1 MMNPL
6 YVWVDVGWWLS
17 FLAFFG
23 VLVVSP
29 LSIRVV
35 LRGRTAPS
43 LLQIVFE
50 TTAAQIMTMPLIL
63 MVFGNLP
70 VLSLIAN
77 VLSAP
82 LIPFAMLLTFV
93 GGMVS
98 LMLPP
103 LGLLL
108 SLPAEVLLSYF
119 VAIIRWLSKPE
130 WAQIAL
136 AITVP
141 VMVMMYSVVIL
152 AVALVWRK
160 THYNFRG
167 QSLVE

>member
-1 MMNPL
+1 
-6 YVWVDVGWWLS
+6 
-17 FLAFFG
+17 
-23 VLVVSP
+23 
-29 LSIRVV
+29 
-35 LRGRTAPS
+35 
-43 LLQIVFE
+43 
-50 TTAAQIMTMPLIL
+50 MTLPLIL

-98 LMLPP
+98 LVLPP

-136 AITVP
+136 TITVP
-141 VMVMMYSVVIL
+141 VMVTMYCAVML

-160 THYNFRG
+160 TRYNFRG